1 MVPVAVADQK
11 VGSPAFLTDRVL
23 IKSSTQKC
31 SKIHQCLFSGLVSF
45 YLKSNDLL
53 AAFCIKRFIFLD
65 G

>member
-31 SKIHQCLFSGLVSF
+31 SKIHQCLFFGWVSF
-45 YLKSNDLL
+45 YLNNNLL
-53 AAFCIKRFIFLD
+53 TAFCIKRFIFLD